1 MHTNKKESIRQTKM
15 KTTNAY
21 KTLSPILQKKIVML
35 GTCLG
40 SKPINEMINNNQLIP
55 INSIGNRSFVYTLI
69 NQNIILKILN
79 RKEDQ
84 DVESLLLFG
93 GEKFFPNLYAHGT
106 TKDGNTYL
114 FMEKAQGVPLSQIQP
129 LSPSDSE
136 TIKKQFNQAIDIM
149 LKVNR
154 CDNDLKA
161 EHLFWDTAN
170 KHLTWIDF
178 SLCDKIPSEFTEE
191 SKSWLREVLTGIL

>member
-1 MHTNKKESIRQTKM
+1 M

-21 KTLSPILQKKIVML
+21 KTLSPVLQTKIVML

-40 SKPINEMINNNQLIP
+40 SKPINGIVNGNQLIS
-55 INSIGNRSFVYTLI
+55 INSTGNRSLVYTLI
-69 NQNIILKILN
+69 NQNVILKILN
-79 RKEDQ
+79 IPADQ
-84 DVESLLLFG
+84 DVEALLLFG

-114 FMEKAQGVPLSQIQP
+114 FMEKAQGAPLSQIQP

-136 TIKKQFNQAIDIM
+136 KIKKQFNQAIDIM
-149 LKVNR
+149 LKVKR

-161 EHLFWDTAN
+161 EHLFWDTTN

-178 SLCDKIPSEFTEE
+178 SLCDKVPSEFTEE
-191 SKSWLREVLTGIL
+191 SKFGLREVLTRIL